1 MSVLI
6 GILTLSYVFL
16 LLFLLFGF
24 SKVPEFFGKSTAPK
38 TTFSI
43 VIPFRNEAENLPAL
57 FRSIEKLKYPPELF
71 EVILVNDASEDASEN
86 LCREFIQANSNLNIQ
101 LLQNNRTSE
110 SPKKDAITT
119 AVRKA
124 AFGYILTTDADCEV
138 PEKWLSEFDSK
149 ISESGAKML
158 AAPVMLDQKN
168 GQKSSFLTIFQE
180 LDIFSLQAA
189 TIGGF
194 GVNLPFMCNG
204 ANFCYEKKAFQE
216 VHGFEGNDKIASGDD
231 IFLLEKFRR
240 KGLKTVFLKS
250 KAAIVTTPPQ
260 PDLKSFFS
268 QRIRWAAKTSAYKSF
283 FGKTVGLLILLM
295 NLMVVLTFLGTLSG
309 KFPVQLFLFPFV
321 LKFNVDFILIYN
333 SAQFFER
340 EKILK
345 NYFWCSFIYP
355 VLSSCIAIASLF
367 SGYEWKDRR
376 FKK

>member
-1 MSVLI
+1 MSILI
-6 GILTLSYVFL
+6 GILSLFYVFL

-24 SKVPEFFGKSTAPK
+24 SRVQEFFGKNMVPK

-43 VIPFRNEAENLPAL
+43 VIPFRNEAENLPRL

-86 LCREFIQANSNLNIQ
+86 LCREFIKANPGLK
-101 LLQNNRTSE
+101 LHLFQNVITSG
-110 SPKKDAITT
+110 SPKKDAITM

-124 AFGYILTTDADCEV
+124 TFGYILTTDADCEV

-149 ISESGAKML
+149 ITEIGAKML
-158 AAPVMLDQKN
+158 AGPVMLDQKK
-168 GQKSSFLTIFQE
+168 GQKSSFLDIFQE
-180 LDIFSLQAA
+180 LDIFSIQAA

-204 ANFCYEKKAFQE
+204 ANFCYDKKAFLE
-216 VHGFEGNDKIASGDD
+216 VNGFEGNDKIASGDD
-231 IFLLEKFRR
+231 IFLLEKFRK
-240 KGLKTVFLKS
+240 KGFKTVFLKS
-250 KAAIVTTPPQ
+250 KAAIVTTFPQ

-283 FGKTVGLLILLM
+283 FGKTVGLLIFLV
-295 NLMVVLTFLGTLSG
+295 NLMVVVTFFGMLIGSW
-309 KFPVQLFLFPFV
+309 PAQLFLFPFV

-355 VLSSCIAIASLF
+355 VLSSSIAISSLF
-367 SGYEWKDRR
+367 SGYQWKGRS